1 MTFQMS
7 DKPRTIKIYNLR
19 ADTNE
24 FIGAGDAYI
33 HAFTG
38 LPAHSTNVKPPE
50 VSAGMVAVFDEQKS
64 AWSIVEDHRGKIVY
78 NTENGEG
85 VEVVELGPLPKNT
98 VSVAPDGE
106 FQRWDGEVW
115 IVDEEAK
122 KAALQRDAESQKADL
137 MRMANEN
144 ILPLQDAVDLEIA
157 TDEEVEQLKA
167 WKKFRVMV
175 SRVDTSEPVWPEVP
189 TY

>member
-1 MTFQMS
+1 MAFKMS

-50 VSAGMVAVFDEQKS
+50 IPAGMVAVFDEQKS

-85 VEVVELGPLPKNT
+85 VEVVELGSLPKNT
-98 VSVAPDGE
+98 VSVAPDGQY
-106 FQRWDGEVW
+106 QRWDGEKW
-115 IVDEEAK
+115 IIDEEVQ

-137 MRMANEN
+137 MKTANER
-144 ILPLQDAVDLEIA
+144 IMPLQDAVDLEMA
-157 TDEEVEQLKA
+157 TEEEATQLVE
-167 WKKFRVMV
+167 WKKFRVRV
-175 SRVDTSEPVWPEVP
+175 SRVDVTDPVWPATP
-189 TY
+189 AD